1 MNTESKNG
9 NAPTN
14 RRAQSLV
21 VSGFLGSGK
30 TTIVRSLL
38 AQAQQQGLRVAV
50 VSNEFGELGIDQALL
65 GDGAEAF
72 VELEGGCVC
81 CKLSDD
87 LLLTLQSLWEAK
99 HPDRVIVE
107 TSGVAQ
113 PYDTL
118 INFWRKPVS
127 DWSSDEVAVVV
138 ASAEQ
143 IATGRDLD
151 GTFEDQVCSADILI
165 LSKTDLVNADELQS
179 AEALLRELQPDT
191 PIFHS
196 SFASIDADLLFP
208 PDPEGLRQ
216 RRRSEAPTD
225 HDHDHRHD
233 EFAAEEI
240 AVPAGLE
247 DAAITAHLSSL
258 SALRIK
264 GFVDGAQGP
273 RVVQGVGAR
282 IEVSAAL
289 DDVSSDLL
297 GRVVVIRRVAQSASH
312 KDSRP

>member
-1 MNTESKNG
+1 MPKQPDSNRQL
-9 NAPTN
+9 PT
-14 RRAQSLV
+14 RAQSLV

-38 AQAQQQGLRVAV
+38 AQSQQQGLRVAV

-87 LLLTLQSLWEAK
+87 LLETLQSLWEAK

-143 IATGRDLD
+143 IASGRDLD
-151 GTFEDQVCSADILI
+151 GTFEDQVCSADLLI
-165 LSKTDLVNADELQS
+165 LSKTDLVDDDAIQR
-179 AEALLRELQPDT
+179 AEALLAELQPDT
-191 PIFHS
+191 PILRS
-196 SFASIDADLLFP
+196 SFADIDADLLFP
-208 PDPEGLRQ
+208 PDPDGLRQ
-216 RRRSEAPTD
+216 RRREQPTSA
-225 HDHDHRHD
+225 HVHHHD
-233 EFAAEEI
+233 EFSTEEVQVPPGLTDSEI
-240 AVPAGLE
+240 ETRLSDLGAV
-247 DAAITAHLSSL
+247 
-258 SALRIK
+258 RIK
-264 GFVDGAQGP
+264 GFVAGTQGP
-273 RVVQGVGAR
+273 RIVQGVGSR
-282 IEVSAAL
+282 LEITAAT
-289 DDVSSDLL
+289 DPVRAEML
-297 GRVVVIRRVAQSASH
+297 GRVVVIRRAKPTPAGNSQ
-312 KDSRP
+312 